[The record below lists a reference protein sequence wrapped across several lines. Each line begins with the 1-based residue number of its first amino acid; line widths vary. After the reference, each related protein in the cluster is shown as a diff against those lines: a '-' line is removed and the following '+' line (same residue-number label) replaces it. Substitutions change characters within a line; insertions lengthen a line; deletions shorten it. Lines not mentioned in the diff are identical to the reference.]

1 MNTHADT
8 HVAAAIDHNGGVL
21 GVQDFSADEAGYGKL
36 LVSFSEFGDLDMIG
50 VEGTGSWGIGLT
62 RFPNNAGVGVVEVDR
77 PNRLQRRRQ
86 GKSDPTDA
94 ISAARA
100 APSGTATPKPRSMW
114 PEDEPKAYP
123 RER

>member
-77 PNRLQRRRQ
+77 PNRLQRRR
-86 GKSDPTDA
+86 
-94 ISAARA
+94 
-100 APSGTATPKPRSMW
+100 
-114 PEDEPKAYP
+114 
-123 RER
+123 

>member
-86 GKSDPTDA
+86 ERSDPTDA

-114 PEDEPKAYP
+114 PEDEPKAIP
-123 RER
+123 HQR